1 MTGLTM
7 KTRLPMKKCIAL
19 LALLLAGPVLA
30 LQDLDSQVVNDGEKA
45 ATGTNVYR
53 IVGPDGR
60 VTFSD
65 SAPAGSKAEKVRI
78 GPINVQ
84 PTPLPVRKLS
94 PRDHNEREERSEER
108 EERSERGY
116 QGPVNFAIVS
126 PANDAT
132 IPPGQR
138 LIVLQVSVDP
148 VPRDG
153 YAFYAVID
161 GQRWSGTSSGT
172 SLDISALERGTHT
185 IQAVLVDAAGQPLA
199 QSQLIQVHVKRPGGQ
214 IPDFPAER
222 APQMPKAPQ
231 VPGIASPPKPQ
242 PR

>member
-1 MTGLTM
+1 MI
-7 KTRLPMKKCIAL
+7 RWIAL
-19 LALLLAGPVLA
+19 LAVLLAAPVLA
-30 LQDLDSQVVNDGEKA
+30 QQDSAADDKKA
-45 ATGTNVYR
+45 SGTSGGSVYK

-65 SAPAGSKAEKVRI
+65 SPPAGQKAEKVEI

-84 PTPLPVRKLS
+84 PIAPKQPLRTRKLS
-94 PRDHNEREERSEER
+94 PGDRRDRDDYE
-108 EERSERGY
+108 
-116 QGPVNFAIVS
+116 GPVNFAIVS

-138 LIVLQVSVDP
+138 FVVLQVALDP
-148 VPRDG
+148 VPKDG
-153 YAFYAVID
+153 YEFFVVVD

-185 IQAVLVDAAGQPLA
+185 IQAVLLGAGGRPLA
-199 QSQLIQVHVKRPGGQ
+199 QSQAIQVHVKRPGGQ
-214 IPDFPAER
+214 IPDFPAEQ
-222 APQMPKAPQ
+222 APQMPKLPQAPG
-231 VPGIASPPKPQ
+231 VARPPKPQ

>member
-1 MTGLTM
+1 MIRSTVQLS
-7 KTRLPMKKCIAL
+7 IFWFAL
-19 LALLLAGPVLA
+19 LAMPASA
-30 LQDLDSQVVNDGEKA
+30 QEHSDDKSA
-45 ATGTNVYR
+45 AQGQSSGGTVYK

-65 SAPAGSKAEKVRI
+65 NPPAGEKAEKVEI

-84 PTPLPVRKLS
+84 PLAPKGALPTRKLS
-94 PRDHNEREERSEER
+94 PGSEETR
-108 EERSERGY
+108 AE
-116 QGPVNFAIVS
+116 QGPVKFAIVS

-138 LIVLQVSVDP
+138 FIVLEVAMSP

-153 YAFYAVID
+153 YQFFAVID
-161 GQRWSGTSSGT
+161 GQRWSGSSSGT

-185 IQAVLVDAAGQPLA
+185 IRAVLLGADGQPLA
-199 QSQLIQVHVKRPGGQ
+199 QSQTIQVHVKRPGGQ
-214 IPDFPAER
+214 VPDFPAEQ
-222 APQMPKAPQ
+222 APQMPQMPQAPG
-231 VPGIASPPKPQ
+231 VAKPVKPQ

>member
-1 MTGLTM
+1 MN
-7 KTRLPMKKCIAL
+7 KRSKNKWFFL
-19 LALLLAGPVLA
+19 LALVLA
-30 LQDLDSQVVNDGEKA
+30 APLMAQQDSGAQSGAEDGQSSG
-45 ATGTNVYR
+45 GTSVYK
-53 IVGPDGR
+53 IIGPDGR

-65 SAPAGSKAEKVRI
+65 TAPAGSKAEKIKI
-78 GPINVQ
+78 GPTNVQ
-84 PTPLPVRKLS
+84 PIAPPAPLPLRKLS
-94 PRDHNEREERSEER
+94 PKSGDDDRKYD
-108 EERSERGY
+108 

-126 PANDAT
+126 PSNDAT

-138 LIVLQVSVDP
+138 FVVLQVAMDP

-172 SLDISALERGTHT
+172 SLDISALERGTHS
-185 IQAVLVDAAGQPLA
+185 IQAVLMDATGRPLA
-199 QSQLIQVHVKRPGGQ
+199 QSQVIQVHVKRPGGQ
-214 IPDFPAER
+214 VPDFPAEQ

-231 VPGIASPPKPQ
+231 MPGVANPPKPQ

>member
-1 MTGLTM
+1 MT
-7 KTRLPMKKCIAL
+7 TRIAL
-19 LALLLAGPVLA
+19 LAMLLAAPALA
-30 LQDLDSQVVNDGEKA
+30 LQDSGA
-45 ATGTNVYR
+45 AAEAQSENSSGGTSVYR

-65 SAPAGSKAEKVRI
+65 TAPAGSKAEKIAI
-78 GPINVQ
+78 GPTNVQ
-84 PTPLPVRKLS
+84 PTPLPLRKLS
-94 PRDHNEREERSEER
+94 PRDRDAREERAA
-108 EERSERGY
+108 RSDDQR
-116 QGPVNFAIVS
+116 PVNFAIVS

-138 LIVLQVSVDP
+138 FIVLQVALDP

-153 YAFYAVID
+153 YAFYVVID

-185 IQAVLVDAAGQPLA
+185 IQAVLLDAGGQPLA
-199 QSQLIQVHVKRPGGQ
+199 QSQVIQVHVKRPGGQ
-214 IPDFPAER
+214 VPDFPAEQ

>member
-1 MTGLTM
+1 MI
-7 KTRLPMKKCIAL
+7 RWIAL
-19 LALLLAGPVLA
+19 LAMLPVMLLAAPVLA
-30 LQDLDSQVVNDGEKA
+30 QQDPE
-45 ATGTNVYR
+45 TGSSKSGGSSGSVYK

-65 SAPAGSKAEKVRI
+65 TAPAGQKAEKVEI

-84 PTPLPVRKLS
+84 PIAPKGALPTRRLS
-94 PRDHNEREERSEER
+94 PRDERRDEE
-108 EERSERGY
+108 
-116 QGPVNFAIVS
+116 QGPVDFAIVS

-138 LIVLQVSVDP
+138 FIVLQVALNP
-148 VPRDG
+148 VPKDG
-153 YAFYAVID
+153 YEFFAVID

-185 IQAVLVDAAGQPLA
+185 IQAVLLGAGGRPLA
-199 QSQLIQVHVKRPGGQ
+199 QSQTIQVHVKRPGGQ
-214 IPDFPAER
+214 VPDFPAQQ
-222 APQMPKAPQ
+222 APQMPKLPQAPG
-231 VPGIASPPKPQ
+231 VARPPKPQ